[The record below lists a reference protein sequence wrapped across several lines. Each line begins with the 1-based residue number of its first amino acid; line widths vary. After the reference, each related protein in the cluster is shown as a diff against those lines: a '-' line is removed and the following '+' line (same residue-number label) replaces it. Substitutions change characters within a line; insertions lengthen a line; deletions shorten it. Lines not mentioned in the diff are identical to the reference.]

1 MTTRELREFLLEGLG
16 LPALRHQRRAQ
27 FLLPDASSN
36 TCVDVLL
43 AEPGR
48 ARDPAAVRMPTTM
61 KRAEVHME

>member
-1 MTTRELREFLLEGLG
+1 MTTRELRELLLEGLG

-48 ARDPAAVRMPTTM
+48 ARDPAAARKPPTM
-61 KRAEVHME
+61 KRAEVHIG